1 MKNLSVCKIIL
12 AALVILLSN
21 RLFAQKSQESINYSK
36 SNGNSSFDSI
46 SEVIIDSDCDLNEA
60 LSGQSI
66 PEVVKDK
73 LKLVTVSYYGFDDK
87 IHQGKILVH
96 KEVVNDIIE
105 IFNFILETRFP
116 VEKVVPICEYKW
128 SDEESMKDNN
138 TCSFNY
144 RFISGTRIHSM
155 HASGLAIDINP
166 FLNPY
171 IKNHII
177 LPAGASYDT
186 TKKGTLTANS
196 PLVLEFKKRGWE
208 WGGDWKSLKDYQ
220 HFEKKIHDKSVIEK

>member
-1 MKNLSVCKIIL
+1 MKILSTFKVIF

-21 RLFAQKSQESINYSK
+21 RLLAQQSQELINHSK

-46 SEVIIDSDCDLNEA
+46 SEVIIDTDCDLDEA
-60 LSGQSI
+60 LSGQNI
-66 PEVVKDK
+66 PGVVKNK
-73 LKLVTVSYYGFDDK
+73 LELVTVSYYGFDDK

-96 KEVVNDIIE
+96 KEVVSDIIK
-105 IFNFILETRFP
+105 IFNFILEARFP
-116 VEKVVPICEYKW
+116 IEKVVPICEYKW

-166 FLNPY
+166 FQNPY

-177 LPAGASYDT
+177 LPEGASYDT
-186 TKKGTLTANS
+186 TKKGTITANS
-196 PLVLEFKKRGWE
+196 QLVEEFKKLGWN
-208 WGGDWKSLKDYQ
+208 WGGDWESLKDYQ
-220 HFEKKIHDKSVIEK
+220 HFEKKINTKSVTGK

>member
-1 MKNLSVCKIIL
+1 MKIL
-12 AALVILLSN
+12 LTSKVIFAVLVIFLSTG
-21 RLFAQKSQESINYSK
+21 LFAQKSHELINYSK

-46 SEVIIDSDCDLNEA
+46 PEVVIDSDCDLDEA
-60 LSGQSI
+60 LSGQNI

-116 VEKVVPICEYKW
+116 IEKVVPICEYKW

-155 HASGLAIDINP
+155 HASGLAVDINP
-166 FLNPY
+166 FQNPY

-177 LPAGASYDT
+177 LPEGASYDT
-186 TKKGTLTANS
+186 TKRGTLTENS
-196 PLVLEFKKRGWE
+196 QLVKEFKARGWN
-208 WGGDWKSLKDYQ
+208 WGGDWESLKDYQ
-220 HFEKKIHDKSVIEK
+220 HFEKKINKKSVTGK

>member
-1 MKNLSVCKIIL
+1 MKFSIIL
-12 AALVILLSN
+12 KIVFTV
-21 RLFAQKSQESINYSK
+21 LFFAGSVKTTAQENQELINYSS
-36 SNGNSSFDSI
+36 SNGNAPGSTLTQ
-46 SEVIIDSDCDLNEA
+46 VIVDSDISHKDA
-60 LSGQSI
+60 LSGKHI
-66 PEVVKDK
+66 PDIIKNDLE
-73 LKLVTVSYYGFDDK
+73 LVTVFYYGFDDK
-87 IHQGKILVH
+87 LHQGQILVN
-96 KEVVNDIIE
+96 KDVVQDITE
-105 IFNFILETRFP
+105 IFQFIRETKFP
-116 VEKVVPICEYKW
+116 IEKVVPICDYKW

-177 LPAGASYDT
+177 LPEGASYDT
-186 TKKGTLTANS
+186 TKRGTLNADS
-196 PLVLEFKKRGWE
+196 PLVREFKKRGWT

-220 HFEKKIHDKSVIEK
+220 HFEKQIDKDSTTGK

>member
-1 MKNLSVCKIIL
+1 MKFLSLCKVIL
-12 AALVILLSN
+12 AVLVILSSTT
-21 RLFAQKSQESINYSK
+21 LFAQKSQELINHSE

-46 SEVIIDSDCDLNEA
+46 PDVIIDSDCDLNNA

-73 LKLVTVSYYGFDDK
+73 LRLVTVSYYGFDDK

-166 FLNPY
+166 FQNPY

-177 LPAGASYDT
+177 LPEGASYDT
-186 TKKGTLTANS
+186 TKRGTLTENS
-196 PLVLEFKKRGWE
+196 KLVKEFKKRGWT

-220 HFEKKIHDKSVIEK
+220 HFEKKIKTKSVTGK